1 MTTDATADAS
11 TTTAPGATD
20 TTAAATVLTDIL
32 TGTPEGTTLANT
44 TAGEQ
49 TAKAEDGSAATLIE
63 YEPFTVPEG
72 MTVDEEML
80 GEFKAEAQRLKLS
93 QEDAQKMASL
103 GIKMQQKQADA
114 YRATQEG
121 WRESIKSDKEFG
133 GDALLENVAVARKG
147 LAEFGSP
154 ELEKLLADTGFGNH
168 PEIVRAFYRIGKR
181 ISQDTHVVTGSQPGS
196 AVSQAKRLF
205 PNQA

>member
-1 MTTDATADAS
+1 MTTETLTDAS
-11 TTTAPGATD
+11 TTTESGAQDSTTEAPATALTGDTAAD
-20 TTAAATVLTDIL
+20 TTAADQSA
-32 TGTPEGTTLANT
+32 
-44 TAGEQ
+44 Q
-49 TAKAEDGSAATLIE
+49 AEDGSAATLIE

-72 MTVDEEML
+72 ITVDEEML

-121 WRESIKSDKEFG
+121 WRESVKSDKEFG
-133 GDALLENVAVARKG
+133 GDALLENVAFARKG

-181 ISQDTHVVTGSQPGS
+181 ISQDSHVVTGSQPGS